1 MVKSIGLF
9 FWMAAAGMLGAA
21 ATQAEYELRGKVLL
35 PGGDPIK
42 VGVPIALIEA
52 SSFPFSSR
60 SLIGPSGDFKI
71 SNLRLGTYRLTIV
84 IQGWGQMTVSV
95 DVGPGTADDR
105 NRVNRVFEFTPQ
117 KDTDGGVTIS
127 ARQLNLPSAA
137 WRGLSKA
144 EKRLEKHDTDGAIRE
159 LQSLVKKYPDF
170 PAAWNRLGTIAY
182 LTGRYVDAERYFS
195 TALKNDP
202 DLYAPL
208 VNIAAAY
215 LNLGKIA
222 LALETNQRCVK
233 LRPADP
239 LAWSQLGQTQFVL
252 GQFDE
257 ALKNLY
263 RARELDPG
271 HGSFPQ
277 LVIAE
282 IHRQRGDFVQV
293 IEVLEEFLLYH
304 PDFAKSDLIRQL
316 ITKAKSSRVE

>member
-1 MVKSIGLF
+1 
-9 FWMAAAGMLGAA
+9 MAAAGMLGAA
-21 ATQAEYELRGKVLL
+21 TAPGEYELRGKVLL

-42 VGVPIALIEA
+42 EEMPVALLEA
-52 SSFPFSSR
+52 SSFPYSSR
-60 SLIGPSGDFKI
+60 SLVHPSGDFKI
-71 SNLRLGTYRLTIV
+71 SNLRPGTYRLTIV
-84 IQGWGQMTVSV
+84 VPRWGQMTVSL
-95 DVGPGTADDR
+95 DVGPGTADDGNR
-105 NRVNRVFEFTPQ
+105 INRVIEFTPQ
-117 KDTDGGVTIS
+117 KDTDGGGTVST
-127 ARQLNLPSAA
+127 RQLNLPSAA

-208 VNIAAAY
+208 VNIGAAY
-215 LNLGKIA
+215 LNLGKIS
-222 LALETNQRCVK
+222 LALETNQRCVQ
-233 LRPADP
+233 LRPDDP

-252 GQFDE
+252 GQFDG
-257 ALKNLY
+257 ALKSLY
-263 RARELDPG
+263 KASELDPG

-282 IHRQRGDFVQV
+282 IHRQRGEFVLV
-293 IEVLEEFLLYH
+293 IDVLEEFLRYH
-304 PDFAKSDLIRQL
+304 PDYAKSELIRQV
-316 ITKAKSSRVE
+316 IAKARSSQVE